1 MSYLYENI
9 DIKENNHSD
18 ARITGLLIIKFQK
31 GFIAESFTQEKG
43 RKKKK
48 KKHKEDWMPKL

>member
-18 ARITGLLIIKFQK
+18 VRITGVLIIKFQK
-31 GFIAESFTQEKG
+31 DFIAESFTQEKG
-43 RKKKK
+43 RKNIKRIGS
-48 KKHKEDWMPKL
+48 LNSSASL

>member
-18 ARITGLLIIKFQK
+18 VRITGLLIIKFQK
-31 GFIAESFTQEKG
+31 DFIAESFTQEKG
-43 RKKKK
+43 RKK
-48 KKHKEDWMPKL
+48 HKEDWMPKF